1 MSLHNICFVQI
12 REIPREI
19 FEEAS
24 IEANEDDVAL
34 SDTLNEEAAGCIR

>member
-1 MSLHNICFVQI
+1 LTTHDASHDT
-12 REIPREI
+12 PREI

-34 SDTLNEEAAGCIR
+34 SKTLNVE